1 MIKFFSARPK
11 PGVLYAKT
19 ASPVFFLGE
28 GLRRILP
35 ICLLLGLGLVLKV
48 PHSAGQEIPSSRV
61 IMPGIELEA
70 LGRVEHRE
78 GKVIVEV
85 LPTFAPALD
94 GIESFSHIWVIYWFH
109 GNDSP
114 ENRQILKVHPRRN
127 PANPLTGVFATRSP
141 VRPNLLGLQTCRLIR
156 REGNRLEVEG
166 LDAWEG
172 SPVLDIKPYLP
183 RLDSHPEAVVPK
195 WAEGKPPE

>member
-1 MIKFFSARPK
+1 MPILLRQF
-11 PGVLYAKT
+11 
-19 ASPVFFLGE
+19 FFLGE

-48 PHSAGQEIPSSRV
+48 PHSDGQENPPTRV

-70 LGRVEHRE
+70 VGRVEHRE
-78 GKVIVEV
+78 GKVMVEV

-141 VRPNLLGLQTCRLIR
+141 MRRNLLGLQACRLIR
-156 REGNRLEVEG
+156 RESNRLEVEG

-183 RLDSHPEAVVPK
+183 RLDSHSEAVVPK